1 MGTTRSGWCLRPYN
15 EGSAAQHAGCPKNF
29 ATGGTCSCECSH
41 PNARERQAEDGNW
54 FKGPDT
60 GSKAPKPRRSP
71 RADVEEEVVG
81 DRQDEEDADSDGP
94 AVDNV
99 AVRVY
104 AKRVPTATGA
114 KSLLELRSNHEG
126 ILNTSKPEPRKGQRR
141 ASGGTASEGRGP
153 LVSQR

>member
-41 PNARERQAEDGNW
+41 PNARERQAGDGNW
-54 FKGPDT
+54 FKGPDS

-71 RADVEEEVVG
+71 RADIEEEVVG
-81 DRQDEEDADSDGP
+81 DRQDEEDEPEP
-94 AVDNV
+94 AVDTV

-104 AKRVPTATGA
+104 AKRVPTAAGA
-114 KSLLELRSNHEG
+114 QTLLELRSSHETV
-126 ILNTSKPEPRKGQRR
+126 LNAPKPEPRKGQRR
-141 ASGGTASEGRGP
+141 SGGSSAASGRGP
-153 LVSQR
+153 LVSTR